1 MPGTPAAAC
10 PMAHGRESRG
20 VGAADLG
27 AELPAQAVPGL
38 AAALWAL
45 PLVRV
50 SGFVGREERRLTM
63 VQVKRL
69 RLMGEAEGE
78 RQRGSQGSQGL
89 HLASS
94 Q

>member
-10 PMAHGRESRG
+10 PMAHGGESRG
-20 VGAADLG
+20 VGA